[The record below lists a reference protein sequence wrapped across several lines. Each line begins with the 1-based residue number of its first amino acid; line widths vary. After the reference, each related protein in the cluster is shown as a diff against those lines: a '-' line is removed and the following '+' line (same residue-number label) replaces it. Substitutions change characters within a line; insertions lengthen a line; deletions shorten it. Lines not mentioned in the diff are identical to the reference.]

1 MLRVFMEERY
11 EIKGRIGRGGVGA
24 VYQAYDR
31 RLGRDVAIKR
41 LLALSETK
49 LNDITSVSLEKEALA
64 LAKFQH
70 PNVVSIYE
78 IASDNEGSFVVFELV
93 KGETLKATI
102 ARSPFT
108 LEDFISF
115 ADQTLDPLISAQEL
129 NLLHRDIK
137 PGNIMLTWL
146 ESERFR
152 VKLLDFGLAKFSQAP
167 STQTLDQTGSFLGSI
182 DYIAPEQIEVGLLDQ
197 RTDLYSLGCVYYFSL
212 TQNAPFAGPSVTKTM
227 DNHLRH
233 TVVPLGDLRP
243 DLPIPLVDWIM
254 SLISRNP
261 EDRPLHAVHAM
272 ELFQEVRDATR
283 ATPGIVVKAS
293 SPLPL
298 PALPKLALPPVPATA
313 PQEMDTTQLEPT
325 KQLFSRPLHTAPQRP
340 LPKTGSDF
348 VRRPKSAIP
357 KSEDSA
363 PSQSTGV
370 LRPHRYTSAPS
381 RGAAPSNRPAPP
393 NVDRYKIERKDGSQ
407 QKILIAVV
415 ILGLILG
422 VIVLL
427 LSQK

>member
-1 MLRVFMEERY
+1 MEERY

-78 IASDNEGSFVVFELV
+78 IASDNEGTFVVFELV

-102 ARSPFT
+102 ARSAFT
-108 LEDFISF
+108 REDFISF

-197 RTDLYSLGCVYYFSL
+197 RTDLYSFGCVCYFAL
-212 TQNAPFAGPSVTKTM
+212 TQNAPFAGSSVTKTM

-233 TVVPLGDLRP
+233 TVEPLGDLRP
-243 DLPIPLVDWIM
+243 DLPPALIAWVM
-254 SLISRNP
+254 RLISRDP
-261 EDRPLHAVHAM
+261 ADRPEHALHAM
-272 ELFQEVRDATR
+272 DLFQEVRDA
-283 ATPGIVVKAS
+283 ASVTPVVVAPPTVA
-293 SPLPL
+293 PLHT
-298 PALPKLALPPVPATA
+298 LPKLALPPVPAT
-313 PQEMDTTQLEPT
+313 PPKEMETTQLEPT
-325 KQLFSRPLHTAPQRP
+325 RQLFGRPLHTAPQRP
-340 LPKTGSDF
+340 TLKPGSNF
-348 VRRPKSAIP
+348 VRQPKSAIP
-357 KSEDSA
+357 KPEDPA
-363 PSQSTGV
+363 PATVSGV
-370 LRPHRYTSAPS
+370 LRPHRYTAGRS
-381 RGAAPSNRPAPP
+381 RAEAASNKPAIP
-393 NVDRYKIERKDGSQ
+393 VSDRYKIERKDGPQ
-407 QKILIAVV
+407 QKILIAAVL
-415 ILGLILG
+415 LGLILG
-422 VIVLL
+422 VIFLIL
-427 LSQK
+427 IQK

>member
-1 MLRVFMEERY
+1 MIRVFMEERY

-31 RLGRDVAIKR
+31 RLERDVAIKR

-78 IASDNEGSFVVFELV
+78 IASDDEGSFVVFELV

-102 ARSPFT
+102 ARSALT
-108 LEDFISF
+108 LDDFISF

-212 TQNAPFAGPSVTKTM
+212 TQKAPFAGPSVTKTM

-233 TVVPLGDLRP
+233 TVVPLVNLRP
-243 DLPIPLVDWIM
+243 DLPFRLVEWVM
-254 SLISRNP
+254 RLISRNP
-261 EDRPLHAVHAM
+261 EDRPLHALHAM
-272 ELFQEVRDATR
+272 ELFQEIRNATT
-283 ATPGIVVKAS
+283 ATPGIVVEAS
-293 SPLPL
+293 SLDLPTR
-298 PALPKLALPPVPATA
+298 PKLALPPVPATA
-313 PQEMDTTQLEPT
+313 PKDMDTTQLEPT
-325 KQLFSRPLHTAPQRP
+325 RQLFSRPLHTAPQRP
-340 LPKTGSDF
+340 IPKTGRDF
-348 VRRPKSAIP
+348 VRSPKSAIP
-357 KSEDSA
+357 KSEDAA
-363 PSQSTGV
+363 PAQSSGV

-381 RGAAPSNRPAPP
+381 RGAAPPNRPTRPP
-393 NVDRYKIERKDGSQ
+393 VDRYKIERKDGSH

-415 ILGLILG
+415 LLGLILG

-427 LSQK
+427 QSQK

>member
-1 MLRVFMEERY
+1 MLLVSMEERY

-108 LEDFISF
+108 LDDFISF

-212 TQNAPFAGPSVTKTM
+212 TQNAPFAGPTVTKTM
-227 DNHLRH
+227 DNHLKN
-233 TVVPLGDLRP
+233 TVVPLGNLRP
-243 DLPIPLVDWIM
+243 DLPYPLVEWVM
-254 SLISRNP
+254 RLISRNP

-272 ELFQEVRDATR
+272 ELFQELRDATMDI
-283 ATPGIVVKAS
+283 PGIVVQAY
-293 SPLPL
+293 PLAT
-298 PALPKLALPPVPATA
+298 PARPTLVLPPVPATA
-313 PQEMDTTQLEPT
+313 PKELDTTQLEPT

-340 LPKTGSDF
+340 MPKTGRDF
-348 VRRPKSAIP
+348 ARSPKSKIP
-357 KSEDSA
+357 KSEESA
-363 PSQSTGV
+363 PSQSAGV

-381 RGAAPSNRPAPP
+381 RGAAAPSRPASHP
-393 NVDRYKIERKDGSQ
+393 VDRYKIERKDGSH
-407 QKILIAVV
+407 QKIVIAVV
-415 ILGLILG
+415 ILALILG
-422 VIVLL
+422 LIVLL
-427 LSQK
+427 LNQK

>member
-1 MLRVFMEERY
+1 MEERY

-49 LNDITSVSLEKEALA
+49 LNDINSVSLEKEALA

-78 IASDNEGSFVVFELV
+78 IASDSEGSFVVFELV

-108 LEDFISF
+108 LDDFTSF

-212 TQNAPFAGPSVTKTM
+212 TQQAPFAGSTVTKTM
-227 DNHLRH
+227 DNHLKNN
-233 TVVPLGDLRP
+233 VVPLGDLRP
-243 DLPIPLVDWIM
+243 DLPIPLVEWVM
-254 SLISRNP
+254 RLISRHP
-261 EDRPLHAVHAM
+261 DDRPDHAVHAM
-272 ELFQEVRDATR
+272 QLFQEVRDATA
-283 ATPGIVVKAS
+283 ATPGIPVRATS
-293 SPLPL
+293 LPE
-298 PALPKLALPPVPATA
+298 PVQPRLALPPVPATA
-313 PQEMDTTQLEPT
+313 PSEMDTTQLEPT

-340 LPKTGSDF
+340 IPKIGGDI
-348 VRRPKSAIP
+348 VRRPKPANP
-357 KSEDSA
+357 KPQDST
-363 PSQSTGV
+363 PSQHTGV
-370 LRPHRYTSAPS
+370 LRPHRFTSTPS
-381 RGAAPSNRPAPP
+381 RGAVPPIRSAPP
-393 NVDRYKIERKDGSQ
+393 SADRYKIERKDGSQ

-415 ILGLILG
+415 ILALILG
-422 VIVLL
+422 IVVLV
-427 LSQK
+427 LSQR